1 MPTRH
6 VVTKM
11 GQSRA
16 PVGSTEK
23 HQCNDREGMQIIKA
37 KRSEQEADDK
47 ASSKQANKKES
58 LKAMGTLAG
67 HFQMNAGDWPS
78 LREDEVEEI
87 HSEARRVWRC

>member
-1 MPTRH
+1 MRQWEARKNTNATIAKECRSS
-6 VVTKM
+6 KR
-11 GQSRA
+11 S
-16 PVGSTEK
+16 E
-23 HQCNDREGMQIIKA
+23 A
-37 KRSEQEADDK
+37 KRSEEEADDK